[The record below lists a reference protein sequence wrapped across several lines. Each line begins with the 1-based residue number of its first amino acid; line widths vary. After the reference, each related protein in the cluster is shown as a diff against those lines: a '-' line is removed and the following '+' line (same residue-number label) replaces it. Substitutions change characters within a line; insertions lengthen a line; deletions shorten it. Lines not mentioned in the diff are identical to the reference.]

1 MFITFITHKEKQVK
15 SVITA
20 AAALVMAFMFSG
32 CSTMHMGWTAMTG
45 AHKLDDGAMDA
56 YDKMF
61 TEVVENG
68 DPAKA
73 MMKEYK
79 INDDVS
85 NDDAADTIKALAE
98 EYNMR
103 VTGDVKMFTK
113 EDAKPDEVKHA
124 RIISLCSLHI
134 AKVFMNHSRY
144 FSGFMPCRISLI
156 EYGNG
161 DRYLITMDLTLA
173 IHGGYPLDEE
183 MGKLAAHVKK
193 AMEEIPARAAI
204 GDF

>member
-1 MFITFITHKEKQVK
+1 MKK
-15 SVITA
+15 SLLTA
-20 AAALVMAFMFSG
+20 LIAIGFAFFASG

-45 AHKLDDGAMDA
+45 QHKLDDGAMKA
-56 YDKMF
+56 YDDMF
-61 TEVVENG
+61 SEVVENG

-79 INDDVS
+79 VNEDVS
-85 NDDAADTIKALAE
+85 NEDVVESIKALAE

-103 VTGDVKMFTK
+103 IVGDTKMFNIP
-113 EDAKPDEVKHA
+113 DAKDDEVKFVENV
-124 RIISLCSLHI
+124 SLCSLYI
-134 AKVFMNHSRY
+134 AKKFLAHSRY
-144 FSGFMPCRISLI
+144 FGGFMPCRIMLV

-173 IHGGYPLDEE
+173 IHGGYPLPEE
-183 MGKLAAHVKK
+183 MLELATKVKT
-193 AMEEIPARAAI
+193 AMEEIPARAAE